1 MRKLIAGNWKMNG
14 LAASLA
20 EIVALKGLTGEAT
33 CDIVVCPPFTLIER
47 AAREIVGTP
56 LAIGAQDCHPE
67 PAGAYTGDIAAQMLA
82 DAGCRHVIVGHS
94 ERRTVYGES
103 DALIA
108 RKARAVHEAGLNAI
122 ICVGET
128 QAERGSNE
136 ALQVVAKQIAGSVP
150 DGALAANTTIAYEPV
165 WAIGTGRVPTL
176 EQIGEVHSA
185 IRNQLQKRFGSE
197 GTNIRILYGGSV
209 KGSNAVPIF
218 AIPDVNGALVGGA
231 SLRASDLAEIVAAAL

>member
-33 CDIVVCPPFTLIER
+33 CDIVVCPPFTLIEM
-47 AAREIVGTP
+47 AAREIAGTR
-56 LAIGAQDCHPE
+56 LAVGAQDCHPE

-108 RKARAVHEAGLNAI
+108 RKARAV
-122 ICVGET
+122 
-128 QAERGSNE
+128 Q
-136 ALQVVAKQIAGSVP
+136 
-150 DGALAANTTIAYEPV
+150 GA
-165 WAIGTGRVPTL
+165 
-176 EQIGEVHSA
+176 
-185 IRNQLQKRFGSE
+185 
-197 GTNIRILYGGSV
+197 
-209 KGSNAVPIF
+209 
-218 AIPDVNGALVGGA
+218 D
-231 SLRASDLAEIVAAAL
+231 